1 MKKTVKLLL
10 AAFVMMATVSLTSCG
25 KDDEKETTNPAT
37 TTYAIH
43 FEGQVLTPG
52 QTVKH
57 TVTAAEKE
65 ADEAMVDF
73 FIENITQEALQTRF
87 KVEFVE
93 GPDSMRE
100 LPVCYGECKPVTCP
114 YQSEIFSLAPGV
126 DTRALQI
133 HCYPSFHE
141 AGSKGTY
148 KITVG
153 KTGSMDDPQV
163 FFLQFIL

>member
-1 MKKTVKLLL
+1 MKKTVKLFL
-10 AAFVMMATVSLTSCG
+10 AAFVMMATVSLTGCS
-25 KDDEKETTNPAT
+25 KDDEETTYPAST
-37 TTYAIH
+37 SYAIH
-43 FEGQVLTPG
+43 YDGQVLKPG

-57 TVTAAEKE
+57 VVTTAERE

-73 FIENITQEALQTRF
+73 FIENITQETLQTRF

-93 GPDSMRE
+93 SPESMNE
-100 LPVCYGECKPVTCP
+100 LPVCYEQCKPVNCP
-114 YQSEIFSLAPGV
+114 YQSEIFSVAPGV
-126 DTRALQI
+126 DTKALQL
-133 HCYPSFHE
+133 HCYPSLHE

-163 FFLQFIL
+163 FFLQFVL